1 MRVLSSLDI
10 KMIYLQSRPVAI
22 MCVVSIWRLSCY
34 LAPAAVADLFYLSYQ
49 CESLISFAVV
59 RHFCKKNSV
68 LVVWYPSL

>member
-59 RHFCKKNSV
+59 TLCKKNIVYFLSGTRV
-68 LVVWYPSL
+68 